1 MAEMKAAVI
10 RRAGG
15 PEVLQLETWPVPEPT
30 AEQVLIRVKAFGLNR
45 RASWDRRT
53 PLNACAG
60 LGICCRR
67 RLLHEIVE
75 HGSGRDGGNCDRE
88 TGGNEGA
95 HQISPAFGDAFG
107 SIMLTSRSTNTQ
119 SRAVSVGREK
129 ALVSISTKTRPNEPT
144 RG

>member
-10 RRAGG
+10 HRAGG
-15 PEVLQLETWPVPEPT
+15 PEVLQLENWPVPEPT
-30 AEQVLIRVKAFGLNR
+30 REQLLIRVKAFGLNR

-60 LGICCRR
+60 LRICSCRR
-67 RLLHEIVE
+67 SLHEIVQ
-75 HGSGRDGGNCDRE
+75 HGSGRDRDNRDRE
-88 TGGNEGA
+88 TGGDEGA
-95 HQISPAFGDAFG
+95 HQISPAFCGAFG
-107 SIMLTSRSTNTQ
+107 SIMVTSRSTNTQ